1 MLTHHVQSVAG
12 TSKSMTP
19 QRRLLIDHCFRLAA
33 YQSTPNVF
41 CHVLGLFCVEH
52 YSDLVVLLHSSA
64 ERDRD
69 AREWYLS
76 APPSHPTRS
85 CLSQSGSEPVTA
97 TRRRTLMI
105 WRQLILTSRTRLELR
120 WFSFFGD
127 ICSVTDMADLRYELE
142 YLHFIP

>member
-1 MLTHHVQSVAG
+1 MLMHHVQSVAG

-52 YSDLVVLLHSSA
+52 YSNLVVLLHSSA

-69 AREWYLS
+69 ARECTFQRLPVIPLDHVS
-76 APPSHPTRS
+76 ARAGPN
-85 CLSQSGSEPVTA
+85 G
-97 TRRRTLMI
+97 
-105 WRQLILTSRTRLELR
+105 
-120 WFSFFGD
+120 
-127 ICSVTDMADLRYELE
+127 
-142 YLHFIP
+142 